1 MEYKNEEGKVW
12 EQALFFLKSL
22 KEKFHICDQCGNEKS
37 IHTLVARMKSF
48 FAFTVIIFCGLPG
61 YSQSLQEEAEL
72 ISRLNIGTDLPKDLL
87 AARSVVFF
95 QSSYTSREL
104 ETIQM
109 YFQQTGIDA
118 VAYLDIQRVLSGV
131 DVQRVFA
138 SYFSTRKISYL
149 ILMQKSE
156 KGYECIITEYAGTVL
171 FTDKAKVSWR
181 QAYSSLTELLQT
193 IYRFCI
199 STLKRKNFLIN
210 DLPETGIDVAN
221 LSPKHVDKFA
231 METKSF
237 KVAIPKF
244 SDAAAQAELESYLKD
259 NFPAK
264 YDFVDPASQDA
275 ELWQK
280 GYRAVLRFI
289 HTRGELAREI
299 LGYPPTQP
307 TTSLAT
313 NYFSDGE
320 LKIKTIPIKTI
331 IYKFYF
337 KNLEYG
343 DMYLGN
349 KWDADETW
357 QDALKNHIDAL
368 RIGLKF

>member
-1 MEYKNEEGKVW
+1 MKYFT
-12 EQALFFLKSL
+12 AFI
-22 KEKFHICDQCGNEKS
+22 IC
-37 IHTLVARMKSF
+37 
-48 FAFTVIIFCGLPG
+48 IFCWLAG
-61 YSQSLQEEAEL
+61 YSQSLHEEAEL
-72 ISRLNIGTDLPKDLL
+72 TSRLNFGTDLPKDLL
-87 AARSVVFF
+87 AARSIVFY

-118 VAYLDIQRVLSGV
+118 VAYLDIQRVLSGI
-131 DVQRVFA
+131 DVQRIFS
-138 SYFSTRKISYL
+138 SYFITRKISYL
-149 ILMQKSE
+149 ILLQKTE
-156 KGYECIITEYAGTVL
+156 KGYECIITEYTGTIL
-171 FTDKAKVSWR
+171 FTDKSKVSW
-181 QAYSSLTELLQT
+181 QQVNTSLHELLQT

-210 DLPETGIDVAN
+210 DLPETAIDIAN
-221 LSPKHVDKFA
+221 LASKHVDKFA
-231 METKSF
+231 MEVKSF

-244 SDAAAQAELESYLKD
+244 PDAAMQAELESYLKD

-264 YDFVDPASQDA
+264 YDFVDPALQDA

-280 GYRAVLRFI
+280 GYRSILRFI
-289 HTRGELAREI
+289 HTRGDLAREI
-299 LGYPPTQP
+299 LGYSPTQP

-313 NYFSDGE
+313 SYFSEGE

-357 QDALKNHIDAL
+357 QDALKNHIDGL
-368 RIGLKF
+368 RVNLKF

>member
-1 MEYKNEEGKVW
+1 
-12 EQALFFLKSL
+12 
-22 KEKFHICDQCGNEKS
+22 
-37 IHTLVARMKSF
+37 
-48 FAFTVIIFCGLPG
+48 
-61 YSQSLQEEAEL
+61 
-72 ISRLNIGTDLPKDLL
+72 
-87 AARSVVFF
+87 
-95 QSSYTSREL
+95 
-104 ETIQM
+104 M

-118 VAYLDIQRVLSGV
+118 VAYVDIQRVLSGV
-131 DVQRVFA
+131 DVQRIFA
-138 SYFSTRKISYL
+138 SYFNTRKISYL
-149 ILMQKSE
+149 ILLQKTE
-156 KGYECIITEYAGTVL
+156 NGYDCIITEYTGTIL

-181 QAYSSLTELLQT
+181 QANASLHELLQT

-210 DLPETGIDVAN
+210 GLPETGVDVAN
-221 LSPKHVDKFA
+221 LSSKHVDKFA
-231 METKSF
+231 MEVKSF
-237 KVAIPKF
+237 KIAIPKF
-244 SDAAAQAELESYLKD
+244 SDAAAQTELESFLKD

-299 LGYPPTQP
+299 LGYPTTQP
-307 TTSLAT
+307 TSSLAT
-313 NYFSDGE
+313 NYFSEGE

-331 IYKFYF
+331 VYKFYF

-368 RIGLKF
+368 RIALKF